1 MPNFFQISFIIAFV
15 CHHNSLLIFDSL
27 KKPTLNRFAAVTHFS
42 TGISMIACMLMALS
56 GYLVFTDK
64 TEGTVIAKQ
73 SLNEIISL
81 QILIWLDTSSF
92 YIISVSYQVT
102 Y

>member
-1 MPNFFQISFIIAFV
+1 MPNLFKISFIVAFV

-64 TEGTVIAKQ
+64 TEGTVILKP
-73 SLNEIISL
+73 SLNEI
-81 QILIWLDTSSF
+81 TSS
-92 YIISVSYQVT
+92 
-102 Y
+102 